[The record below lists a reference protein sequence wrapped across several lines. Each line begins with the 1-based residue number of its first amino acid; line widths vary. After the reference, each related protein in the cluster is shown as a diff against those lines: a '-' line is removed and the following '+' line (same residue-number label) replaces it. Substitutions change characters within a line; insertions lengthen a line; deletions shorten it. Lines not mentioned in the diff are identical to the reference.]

1 MNGMKI
7 TIPGQTI
14 AKKNSQRIAKYFRKG
29 KLVKGIRASNA
40 YEIWEEAAI
49 LELTLQNIAPVTQYP
64 VEVHFFFYRQNKR
77 SFDLDNMICGSLDAL
92 QKAGILED
100 DTMNHV
106 IPVIQKRPEGY
117 GWAIDK
123 DNPRTEIEIK
133 EVCDG

>member
-1 MNGMKI
+1 MGAI
-7 TIPGQTI
+7 GHFRAQT
-14 AKKNSQRIAKYFRKG
+14 AKY
-29 KLVKGIRASNA
+29 RASDR
-40 YEIWEEAAI
+40 I
-49 LELTLQNIAPVTQYP
+49 P

-100 DTMNHV
+100 DTMRHV
-106 IPVIQKRPEGY
+106 IPVIQRRPEGY

-133 EVCDG
+133 SIFA